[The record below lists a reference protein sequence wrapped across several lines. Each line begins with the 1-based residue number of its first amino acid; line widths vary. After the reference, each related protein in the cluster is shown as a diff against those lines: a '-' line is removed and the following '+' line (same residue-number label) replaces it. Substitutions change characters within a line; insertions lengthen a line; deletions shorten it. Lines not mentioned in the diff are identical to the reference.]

1 MTTSRDNAFCSQF
14 NAFLSSSR
22 MSQHWKSS
30 LRQADIKDVLLD
42 PQIENRLTVKRSFTR
57 AVLHNKSLPK
67 EKEDL
72 MVVFMLSNIKEMFKV
87 RKLRGTEEFTFL
99 VVCVFT
105 STHQISES
113 EDFVLHLHKVGSFT
127 RSAWRTQGCVGNVSI
142 VML

>member
-1 MTTSRDNAFCSQF
+1 M
-14 NAFLSSSR
+14 
-22 MSQHWKSS
+22 
-30 LRQADIKDVLLD
+30 LLD

-113 EDFVLHLHKVGSFT
+113 EDFVLHLHKVGSLT
-127 RSAWRTQGCVGNVSI
+127 RSA
-142 VML
+142 

>member
-1 MTTSRDNAFCSQF
+1 M
-14 NAFLSSSR
+14 
-22 MSQHWKSS
+22 
-30 LRQADIKDVLLD
+30 LLD

-87 RKLRGTEEFTFL
+87 RKLRGTEECTFL

-127 RSAWRTQGCVGNVSI
+127 RSA
-142 VML
+142 

>member
-1 MTTSRDNAFCSQF
+1 M
-14 NAFLSSSR
+14 
-22 MSQHWKSS
+22 
-30 LRQADIKDVLLD
+30 LLD

-105 STHQISES
+105 STHQIIDVFLES
-113 EDFVLHLHKVGSFT
+113 EDFVLHLHKVGSLT
-127 RSAWRTQGCVGNVSI
+127 RSA
-142 VML
+142 